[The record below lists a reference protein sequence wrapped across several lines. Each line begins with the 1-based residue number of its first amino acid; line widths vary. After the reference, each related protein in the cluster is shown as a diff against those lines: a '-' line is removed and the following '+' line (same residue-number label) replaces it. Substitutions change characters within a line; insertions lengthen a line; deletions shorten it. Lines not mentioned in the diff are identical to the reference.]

1 MLCGLSGAV
10 CEVPVVNTKTGHIY
24 EKRLIEEYMKTHG
37 NMDPLSDSVIASE
50 DLLPLKL
57 TTLATD
63 ITPPSKATS
72 SIPSLLSALQ
82 TEYDA
87 HALELFQVKKHL
99 HQTRYFV
106 YAWSLISV
114 FFLS

>member
-10 CEVPVVNTKTGHIY
+10 CHVPVVNVKTGHVY
-24 EKRLIEEYMKTHG
+24 EKHLIEEYMKTHG
-37 NMDPLSDSVIASE
+37 NVCPLSESALSPE

-63 ITPPSKATS
+63 VTPPSKATS

-87 HALELFQVKKHL
+87 HALEMFQVKKHL
-99 HQTRYFV
+99 QQTR
-106 YAWSLISV
+106 
-114 FFLS
+114 